1 MSSRRGVDHKLF
13 TNNDITVGFQF
24 AKRNNRRTNGAS
36 TTRIEDAFQ
45 EKNNNTVAYN
55 VTDNQV
61 FGAST
66 VNQFR
71 AQWSQYK
78 PSFQAASP
86 LDPVVLV
93 GFRSPVTNT
102 VQTLIAGNSTTSTS
116 QNFADSRTKR
126 DGRCRIR

>member
-1 MSSRRGVDHKLF
+1 MYGREPDGRARLSRIRTLYPTPNLNHVLTARVDHKLF

-24 AKRNNRRTNGAS
+24 GKNAITAARAAAS

-71 AQWSQYK
+71 AQWSRI
-78 PSFQAASP
+78 QAKFSDRVA
-86 LDPVVLV
+86 
-93 GFRSPVTNT
+93 
-102 VQTLIAGNSTTSTS
+102 A
-116 QNFADSRTKR
+116 
-126 DGRCRIR
+126 